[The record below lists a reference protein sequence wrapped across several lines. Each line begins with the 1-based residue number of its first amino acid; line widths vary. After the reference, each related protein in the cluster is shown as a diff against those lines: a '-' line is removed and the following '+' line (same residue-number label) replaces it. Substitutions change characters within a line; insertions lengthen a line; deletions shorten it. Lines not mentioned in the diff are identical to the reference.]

1 MAWKSPRLRFYRD
14 RIEPLDSLDRFRIE
28 TPNGAFEMTKSD
40 FYRVFHNV
48 ARSRSYLDSGYY
60 HYSSIP
66 RKAWP
71 FLVNDERIRGPG
83 LQERN
88 RMAETSRQTLP
99 SGQIV
104 FDPRG
109 AVTATEIRLAGRP
122 ESLRGV
128 RLGVLDNSKWNAS
141 RLLRHTAAAL
151 DDFEPAAVNRYVKDS
166 FSREATDALLD
177 RIAAENDV
185 VVTAIG
191 D

>member
-1 MAWKSPRLRFYRD
+1 
-14 RIEPLDSLDRFRIE
+14 
-28 TPNGAFEMTKSD
+28 MT
-40 FYRVFHNV
+40 
-48 ARSRSYLDSGYY
+48 G
-60 HYSSIP
+60 
-66 RKAWP
+66 
-71 FLVNDERIRGPG
+71 
-83 LQERN
+83 
-88 RMAETSRQTLP
+88 TSQQRLP

-109 AVTATEIRLAGRP
+109 AVTATEIRLAPRP
-122 ESLRGV
+122 DTLRGL

-141 RLLRHTAAAL
+141 RLLRHAIATL
-151 DDFEPAAVNRYVKDS
+151 DAFEPAAVNRYVKDS

>member
-1 MAWKSPRLRFYRD
+1 
-14 RIEPLDSLDRFRIE
+14 
-28 TPNGAFEMTKSD
+28 MTGNS
-40 FYRVFHNV
+40 
-48 ARSRSYLDSGYY
+48 
-60 HYSSIP
+60 
-66 RKAWP
+66 
-71 FLVNDERIRGPG
+71 ERR
-83 LQERN
+83 
-88 RMAETSRQTLP
+88 LP

-109 AVTATEIRLAGRP
+109 AVTATEIRLARRP
-122 ESLRGV
+122 ETLRGV

-166 FSREATDALLD
+166 FSREAADALLD

>member
-1 MAWKSPRLRFYRD
+1 
-14 RIEPLDSLDRFRIE
+14 
-28 TPNGAFEMTKSD
+28 
-40 FYRVFHNV
+40 
-48 ARSRSYLDSGYY
+48 
-60 HYSSIP
+60 
-66 RKAWP
+66 
-71 FLVNDERIRGPG
+71 
-83 LQERN
+83 
-88 RMAETSRQTLP
+88 MAESSRQTLP

-109 AVTATEIRLAGRP
+109 AVTATEIRLARRP
-122 ESLRGV
+122 ETLRGV

-151 DDFEPAAVNRYVKDS
+151 DDREPAAINRYVKES
-166 FSREATDALLD
+166 FSREAADALLD

>member
-1 MAWKSPRLRFYRD
+1 MTGNSERRL
-14 RIEPLDSLDRFRIE
+14 
-28 TPNGAFEMTKSD
+28 A
-40 FYRVFHNV
+40 
-48 ARSRSYLDSGYY
+48 
-60 HYSSIP
+60 
-66 RKAWP
+66 
-71 FLVNDERIRGPG
+71 
-83 LQERN
+83 
-88 RMAETSRQTLP
+88 

-109 AVTATEIRLAGRP
+109 AVTTTQIPLARRP
-122 ESLRGV
+122 ETLRGV

-151 DDFEPAAVNRYVKDS
+151 GGCEPAAINRYVKDS

>member
-1 MAWKSPRLRFYRD
+1 M
-14 RIEPLDSLDRFRIE
+14 
-28 TPNGAFEMTKSD
+28 
-40 FYRVFHNV
+40 
-48 ARSRSYLDSGYY
+48 
-60 HYSSIP
+60 
-66 RKAWP
+66 
-71 FLVNDERIRGPG
+71 
-83 LQERN
+83 
-88 RMAETSRQTLP
+88 TSRQALP

-109 AVTATEIRLAGRP
+109 TVTATRIPLAPRP
-122 ESLRGV
+122 DSLRGV

-151 DDFEPAAVNRYVKDS
+151 DDFEPAAFNRYVKDS

>member
-1 MAWKSPRLRFYRD
+1 M
-14 RIEPLDSLDRFRIE
+14 
-28 TPNGAFEMTKSD
+28 
-40 FYRVFHNV
+40 
-48 ARSRSYLDSGYY
+48 
-60 HYSSIP
+60 SS
-66 RKAWP
+66 
-71 FLVNDERIRGPG
+71 
-83 LQERN
+83 Q
-88 RMAETSRQTLP
+88 QTLP

-109 AVTATEIRLAGRP
+109 AVTAAQIRLAPRP
-122 ESLRGV
+122 ETLRGV

-141 RLLRHTAAAL
+141 RLLRHTAAA
-151 DDFEPAAVNRYVKDS
+151 FAGACEPAEVHRYVKDS

>member
-1 MAWKSPRLRFYRD
+1 
-14 RIEPLDSLDRFRIE
+14 
-28 TPNGAFEMTKSD
+28 MTS
-40 FYRVFHNV
+40 
-48 ARSRSYLDSGYY
+48 
-60 HYSSIP
+60 
-66 RKAWP
+66 
-71 FLVNDERIRGPG
+71 
-83 LQERN
+83 Q
-88 RMAETSRQTLP
+88 QTLP

-109 AVTATEIRLAGRP
+109 DVTATEIRLAPRP
-122 ESLRGV
+122 ATLRGV

-141 RLLRHTAAAL
+141 RLLRHTAAAIAGEC
-151 DDFEPAAVNRYVKDS
+151 EPAAVNRYVKDS

>member
-1 MAWKSPRLRFYRD
+1 
-14 RIEPLDSLDRFRIE
+14 
-28 TPNGAFEMTKSD
+28 
-40 FYRVFHNV
+40 
-48 ARSRSYLDSGYY
+48 
-60 HYSSIP
+60 
-66 RKAWP
+66 
-71 FLVNDERIRGPG
+71 
-83 LQERN
+83 
-88 RMAETSRQTLP
+88 MAETGRQTLP

-109 AVTATEIRLAGRP
+109 TVTVSEVRLAPRP
-122 ESLRGV
+122 ETLRGV

>member
-1 MAWKSPRLRFYRD
+1 
-14 RIEPLDSLDRFRIE
+14 
-28 TPNGAFEMTKSD
+28 
-40 FYRVFHNV
+40 
-48 ARSRSYLDSGYY
+48 
-60 HYSSIP
+60 
-66 RKAWP
+66 
-71 FLVNDERIRGPG
+71 
-83 LQERN
+83 
-88 RMAETSRQTLP
+88 MAETSRQTLP

-109 AVTATEIRLAGRP
+109 AVTATEIRLARRP

-166 FSREATDALLD
+166 FSREAADALLD

>member
-1 MAWKSPRLRFYRD
+1 
-14 RIEPLDSLDRFRIE
+14 
-28 TPNGAFEMTKSD
+28 MTRNS
-40 FYRVFHNV
+40 
-48 ARSRSYLDSGYY
+48 
-60 HYSSIP
+60 
-66 RKAWP
+66 
-71 FLVNDERIRGPG
+71 ERR
-83 LQERN
+83 
-88 RMAETSRQTLP
+88 LP

-109 AVTATEIRLAGRP
+109 AVTAAEIRLAPRP
-122 ESLRGV
+122 ETLRGL

-151 DDFEPAAVNRYVKDS
+151 DGFEPTAVNRYVKDS
-166 FSREATDALLD
+166 FSREAADALLD

>member
-1 MAWKSPRLRFYRD
+1 
-14 RIEPLDSLDRFRIE
+14 
-28 TPNGAFEMTKSD
+28 MTGNSQQ
-40 FYRVFHNV
+40 R
-48 ARSRSYLDSGYY
+48 
-60 HYSSIP
+60 
-66 RKAWP
+66 
-71 FLVNDERIRGPG
+71 
-83 LQERN
+83 
-88 RMAETSRQTLP
+88 LP

-109 AVTATEIRLAGRP
+109 AVTATEIRLAPRP
-122 ESLRGV
+122 ETLRGV

-141 RLLRHTAAAL
+141 RLLRHATAAL
-151 DDFEPAAVNRYVKDS
+151 DGFEPAAVNRYVKDS